1 MTTLLT
7 SIIAGLE
14 QHSDRVSA
22 ALQAAPSYER
32 PKIIVPPGGR
42 RLLWLAVRADVSY
55 INFMY
60 RSIKNGKFGYICEL
74 QGLQVVEAEYFT
86 APQFVAPGCK
96 AITFDWNITPDQ
108 YLAALAEL
116 VK

>member
-1 MTTLLT
+1 MTALLT
-7 SIIAGLE
+7 SILAGIE

-42 RLLWLAVRADVSY
+42 RLLWHAVRDDVSY

-60 RSIKNGKFGYICEL
+60 SSIKNGKFGYICEL
-74 QGLQVVEAEYFT
+74 QGLQVVEADYFT
-86 APQFVAPGCK
+86 VPVFVSQSGR
-96 AITFDWNITPDQ
+96 IEFEFDCSQDQ
-108 YLAALAEL
+108 YLAALSGL
-116 VK
+116 V